1 MTGVATMLTDV
12 VNACRGSH
20 SRLYPTHLL
29 HRILSFLPWDR
40 CTVSEQIFVH
50 DTGAYAWHK
59 RRVATDWQCL
69 LSRVCRAEH
78 LDDERLGTRHVPDPD
93 EAGDWT
99 VRYGSYGVSKWDG
112 GACFTSGVVG
122 DGVTRGSAL
131 SRRGDR
137 KTVVAVGEERRWMAE
152 VGHLAPLSWEEVKD
166 EAWSTLKKP
175 VEQGK
180 SRGCCGF

>member
-1 MTGVATMLTDV
+1 M
-12 VNACRGSH
+12 
-20 SRLYPTHLL
+20 
-29 HRILSFLPWDR
+29 
-40 CTVSEQIFVH
+40 SEQIFVH

-78 LDDERLGTRHVPDPD
+78 LDDERLGTRVVPDPD